1 MGPKKPTN
9 IKQSVAG
16 SASKDGSRSVP
27 GFLSGSGILESNAFD
42 RGLMFAF
49 RNKKALFAILLL
61 PLIVELAG
69 YIAVQGAIPG
79 DKRTFLV
86 LISIYMANAWLL
98 TAVTF
103 FVFSKLKG
111 ELRSNNDLMLGS
123 LTSMPKVFMS
133 YIILIAILG
142 FAIEVPPGLLAFFFL
157 AWTPVFPALEQCIP
171 LADPESEPLPDMEY
185 DRDEEVK
192 ASVLADRSGLFSWFK
207 FKSIL
212 DLGVT
217 RSVRF
222 SSMYW
227 RESVLFLLLL
237 WFVTVAPQALFNLL
251 AGDSGAL
258 TILVMKQVLVSFPQ
272 VLVIAAGVHCLLS
285 LLPDDGLEELEL
297 ERPSLEMPEGKGIY
311 KFSGS
316 IFKTALVFVLS
327 LASTIFLYQ
336 LAVESRRMPTDSVYE
351 LRRAYVVDG
360 KFEVEV
366 IIEDY
371 QKNFAWFSPN
381 QFQLQFTKS
390 LEEESVKSKLIKP
403 SKVLVYNQ
411 DDQRVFRENGFMS
424 DGPLRMIASYSVPKD
439 LSVEGFFELVFFNL
453 NGELQKLVDER
464 YPRGMPE
471 E

>member
-1 MGPKKPTN
+1 M
-9 IKQSVAG
+9 
-16 SASKDGSRSVP
+16 
-27 GFLSGSGILESNAFD
+27 
-42 RGLMFAF
+42 
-49 RNKKALFAILLL
+49 LL

-69 YIAVQGAIPG
+69 YVAVQGAIPG

-103 FVFSKLKG
+103 FVFSKLRG
-111 ELRSNNDLMLGS
+111 ELSSNNEIIFSS

-133 YIILIAILG
+133 YIMLIAILG
-142 FAIEVPPGLLAFFFL
+142 FAIEVPPGLLAFLFL
-157 AWTPVFPALEQCIP
+157 AWTPVFPALEQCLP
-171 LADPESEPLPDMEY
+171 QEDPESEPVPDMEY
-185 DRDEEVK
+185 GKDEEVK
-192 ASVLADRSGLFSWFK
+192 ASVLAERSGLFSWFK

-212 DLGVT
+212 DLGIT

-222 SSMYW
+222 SSMHW

-237 WFVTVAPQALFNLL
+237 WFVTVTPQALFNLI

-258 TILVMKQVLVSFPQ
+258 TVLIVKQILVSFPQ
-272 VLVIAAGVHCLLS
+272 VLVIAAGVYCLLS
-285 LLPDDGLEELEL
+285 LLPEDGLEELEL
-297 ERPSLEMPEGKGIY
+297 ERPSVEMPEGKGIHN
-311 KFSGS
+311 FSGS
-316 IFKTALVFVLS
+316 ILKTALVFIVS

-336 LAVESRRMPTDSVYE
+336 LAVESRRMPVDSVYE

-371 QKNFAWFSPN
+371 QKGFSWFNPN
-381 QFQLQFTKS
+381 QFQLQFTNS

-403 SKVLVYNQ
+403 AKVLVYDQ
-411 DDQRVFRENGFMS
+411 DDQRVFRENGFLS
-424 DGPLRMIASYSVPKD
+424 EDPLRMKLSYSVPKD
-439 LSVEGFFELVFFNL
+439 VSSEGYFELVFFNL

-464 YPRGMPE
+464 YPRGIPE